1 MRQATR
7 HFMAE
12 AAFFAVF
19 FCVLFW
25 VMPVQSHAADTAGK
39 VTGFIGETYY
49 KNGKVQKKKAVF
61 DNGSWYVTDK
71 SGNKVRGTTYK
82 IRGKSYRLRDD
93 GRAYIGA
100 WMFGNKFYYYNSN
113 GRLNRSKTRLLNRYC
128 KESVST
134 KKKPFSKVQR
144 LLGTVLHTW
153 TEGGCSDGEEY
164 YQYYYYAN
172 GFLVG
177 TEVNSKK
184 KSYVFVIEN
193 TPWDPSLMA

>member
-12 AAFFAVF
+12 AAIFAVL

-82 IRGKSYRLRDD
+82 VRGK
-93 GRAYIGA
+93 AIA
-100 WMFGNKFYYYNSN
+100 FV
-113 GRLNRSKTRLLNRYC
+113 KTAVHI
-128 KESVST
+128 SA
-134 KKKPFSKVQR
+134 
-144 LLGTVLHTW
+144 H
-153 TEGGCSDGEEY
+153 GCS
-164 YQYYYYAN
+164 AISSI
-172 GFLVG
+172 
-177 TEVNSKK
+177 T
-184 KSYVFVIEN
+184 I
-193 TPWDPSLMA
+193 TPMEG